1 MTQIIPMKDMRDTTK
16 ISNMAHASDEPIYI
30 TKNGYG
36 DLVVLS
42 IENYESIMARQNVY
56 DKIMK
61 GVRQADNGELLD
73 GDEVLTSLKSKYG
86 AKL

>member
-73 GDEVLTSLKSKYG
+73 GDEVLASLKSKYG